1 MLAVKIAAIA
11 AIILIAVAATIIIAA
26 IVGVWHAGEDM
37 GIWDEWD

>member
-37 GIWDEWD
+37 GI